1 MVKAPISR
9 RFSQILF
16 GAGFWFVLAFGLC
29 LDLGVGVG
37 QAYASGATTPP
48 RPRDAGKV
56 QQRLVTSNE
65 DYIPVPGLAATI
77 SSKHSV
83 AGILQVDAGIEVKDA
98 KLRQRAIGN
107 MPRLRDAMLSAVA
120 DYVGSY
126 YVAGSV
132 PNPVLIKRRLQT
144 NVDRVLGAGV
154 AKITLANVMVQTG
167 R

>member
-1 MVKAPISR
+1 MVNSPKSR
-9 RFSQILF
+9 LVSQILM
-16 GAGFWFVLAFGLC
+16 GAGFWVVLGLG
-29 LDLGVGVG
+29 LGVSLGVGAG
-37 QAYASGATTPP
+37 QAYASETKTPP

-77 SSKHSV
+77 SSKYSL
-83 AGILQVDAGIEVKDA
+83 AGILQVDAGIEIKDT
-98 KLRQRAIGN
+98 KQRERAIGN
-107 MPRLRDAMLSAVA
+107 MPRVRDAMLSAVA
-120 DYVGSY
+120 EYVGSY

-132 PNPVLIKRRLQT
+132 PNPVLIKRRLQASA
-144 NVDRVLGAGV
+144 DRILGPGV